1 MKANPFRPNSPVNPG
16 MFVGRI
22 QEIERLE
29 QALVQSRAHEP
40 AHFMIT
46 GERGIGKTS
55 LLLYLKYLAKGDISF
70 NSANFRYMVLDLDV
84 DNNTTQLG
92 LIQRIKMHLENQLGR
107 TEPARNFLKEAW
119 SFLQRIR
126 IMDSGIQTKDADA
139 SGEVL
144 LDEFALS
151 LARVCERTCDEE
163 AQALFS
169 ARFDGILIVIDEA
182 DNCSP
187 DLHLGSF
194 LKLLLERLQRSGCD
208 RVLVGLAGLPE
219 LRGRLHASHP
229 SSLRI
234 FEDIQLGR
242 LTSDEVS
249 NVITMCLD
257 KSGKDNPVPTTITD
271 EARQMLVNLAEG
283 YPHFIQQ
290 FGYSA
295 FAADGDNNIDI
306 QDIEKSAF
314 GPRGALD
321 LIGDRYYRNDFYNKI
336 QQDSYRQVLRIMADD
351 LDGWVTRAKIKERF
365 KGKDSTLNNAIKA
378 LRDRHIIL
386 SKEGVKGVYRLQHK
400 GFALWIK
407 LYADPD
413 FLQSIM
419 RGMPREPGASQGTAP
434 TTESNATSG

>member
-1 MKANPFRPNSPVNPG
+1 MRANPFRPNSPVNPG
-16 MFVGRI
+16 MFVGRL

-29 QALVQSRAHEP
+29 QALVQARAKEP

-70 NSANFRYMVLDLDV
+70 NYANFRYMILDLDV
-84 DNNTTQLG
+84 DNNSTQLG
-92 LIQRIKMHLENQLGR
+92 LIRRINVHMENQLGQ
-107 TEPARNFLKEAW
+107 TEPARNFLKETW

-126 IMDSGIQTKDADA
+126 IMDSGIQAKAPDA

-151 LARVCERTCDEE
+151 LAHVCERTCSSNAE
-163 AQALFS
+163 ALFS
-169 ARFDGILIVIDEA
+169 TRYDGILIVIDEA
-182 DNCSP
+182 DNSSP

-194 LKLLLERLQRSGCD
+194 LKLLIERLQRAGCD
-208 RVLVGLAGLPE
+208 RVLVGLAGLPD
-219 LRGRLHASHP
+219 LRARLQASHP

-242 LTSDEVS
+242 LTNQEVS
-249 NVITMCLD
+249 DVITMCLE
-257 KSGKDNPVPTTITD
+257 KSRKDNPTPTVITD

-295 FAADGDNNIDI
+295 FATDTNNTIDR
-306 QDIEKSAF
+306 QDIERSAF

-321 LIGDRYYRNDFYNKI
+321 LIGDRYYRNDFYSKI

-351 LDGWVTRAKIKERF
+351 LDGWVTRAKIKESF
-365 KGKDSTLNNAIKA
+365 KGQDSTLNNAIKA

-413 FLQSIM
+413 LL
-419 RGMPREPGASQGTAP
+419 
-434 TTESNATSG
+434 